1 MVRVSPIADVS
12 PWLVSVADVL
22 PREHKSPAPYTL
34 GEAVSELVAYAGAL
48 SDTAWGERPAKNQ
61 TRPSLASEI
70 TVQTKFLGS
79 GLRSL
84 LAAGLQELE
93 RADDRQ
99 EVVDSAIRL
108 ADVWRSSEAV
118 DVAFEDLCQAAR
130 SPRTTTRE
138 LRRLSAILSSQI
150 GPAAH
155 GPLSLLSTAAN
166 YLVDTDESLNRWRST
181 PLPKPLTEEQ
191 RLRLAKD
198 VLSDVPEGAVVV
210 WLVFYRATV
219 EDFEQTAGPI
229 TFFRADWILPNVFQE
244 GLPPFQGENEL
255 HQIRAHMP
263 WLEDLYTA
271 AMGAEHQLALV
282 RVDLGHRELA
292 GAVQEARR
300 RVGAILSLAIEA
312 GGVSWRDATAC
323 AALLDGK
330 VRGGSYGLA
339 LQDVPSPSSEGY
351 GIGVSGTVLKEVAE
365 QLGEALAQGPM
376 SEPLVEALASL
387 SEARMTDHRD
397 VIFYGARRVSDRTA
411 TALEDHAM
419 ELIASLLQVEARS
432 LAASLQQSEAIKG
445 LDRRV
450 SDQIMAPFRDA
461 WASDDEGQ
469 VRQRVERV
477 LSSNQGRVTF
487 SIANILNMETDIRG
501 LPMTWLQRADFDDA
515 LAIVTNTG
523 QEQVAL
529 DEELLQ
535 AELLRARLRRVRN
548 AVNHGLPLSTATL
561 SSVRAYAEATSR
573 LALNMALTNFMR
585 GVTGASLLAAA
596 GDVLAQRRR
605 RLLCR
610 RNWASELEQP
620 GE

>member
-1 MVRVSPIADVS
+1 
-12 PWLVSVADVL
+12 
-22 PREHKSPAPYTL
+22 
-34 GEAVSELVAYAGAL
+34 
-48 SDTAWGERPAKNQ
+48 
-61 TRPSLASEI
+61 
-70 TVQTKFLGS
+70 VQTKFLGS